1 MSFFDTT
8 PVGRIVCRFS
18 NDVAKID
25 NEIIYQFKDSL
36 ISVAAVTCNAV
47 IICTGTPH
55 FLFILVPMTLL
66 YFFVQVN
73 NFILKISNK
82 IAFYGYSDSLN
93 RRRRDNTMTNR
104 KRTNNRLQH
113 ITQKTK
119 DRAARTPLKTR
130 DEFI

>member
-55 FLFILVPMTLL
+55 FLSSKAERQMLQF
-66 YFFVQVN
+66 
-73 NFILKISNK
+73 KI
-82 IAFYGYSDSLN
+82 
-93 RRRRDNTMTNR
+93 
-104 KRTNNRLQH
+104 Q
-113 ITQKTK
+113 
-119 DRAARTPLKTR
+119 
-130 DEFI
+130 

>member
-1 MSFFDTT
+1 MGNLVGYARMNTSKKLHAGLLKNVLRSPMSFFDTT

-18 NDVAKID
+18 NDVARID

-55 FLFILVPMTLL
+55 FLFILVPMTVL

-73 NFILKISNK
+73 NFTLKISNK
-82 IAFYGYSDSLN
+82 IAFI
-93 RRRRDNTMTNR
+93 NTFTLPPVINTH
-104 KRTNNRLQH
+104 KLST
-113 ITQKTK
+113 I
-119 DRAARTPLKTR
+119 
-130 DEFI
+130 I

>member
-1 MSFFDTT
+1 
-8 PVGRIVCRFS
+8 VCRFS

-55 FLFILVPMTLL
+55 FLFILVPMTVL

-73 NFILKISNK
+73 NFIMKISNR
-82 IAFYGYSDSLN
+82 INIVDFDLLRIYILSIIVQY
-93 RRRRDNTMTNR
+93 
-104 KRTNNRLQH
+104 
-113 ITQKTK
+113 
-119 DRAARTPLKTR
+119 
-130 DEFI
+130 